1 MNSEFLQLSKE
12 LQVLAKK
19 TPLNWGKVQNNTTDN
34 KINMFKCT
42 TLNSLEYKIKDL
54 SNQDKNYFI
63 RRWFLWKCSQV
74 DEYLFYKEENVKRN
88 PNHKDQSWDIEFNN
102 TMCFDVKG
110 TVAPKSLR
118 KDFVINDDYEN
129 ELINFYYKNQSKGI
143 RNHLQNRLFIV
154 HHSFLKNERNLYLRC
169 YWELKKKAYQEF
181 NQLITSKLKLI
192 KHKSVFAK
200 CIFIIENE
208 SNNFSY
214 KII

>member
-1 MNSEFLQLSKE
+1 MNSGFLQLSKE

-129 ELINFYYKNQSKGI
+129 ELINFYY
-143 RNHLQNRLFIV
+143 
-154 HHSFLKNERNLYLRC
+154 
-169 YWELKKKAYQEF
+169 
-181 NQLITSKLKLI
+181 
-192 KHKSVFAK
+192 
-200 CIFIIENE
+200 
-208 SNNFSY
+208 
-214 KII
+214 